1 MSLVVFLK
9 ILHMF
14 WVISFFPFHTFIIS
28 FHIHFF
34 FFYPRKVD
42 MFVRLI
48 EFLRD
53 EQNRLGPQILV
64 THQYSVIK

>member
-1 MSLVVFLK
+1 
-9 ILHMF
+9 
-14 WVISFFPFHTFIIS
+14 
-28 FHIHFF
+28 
-34 FFYPRKVD
+34 
-42 MFVRLI
+42 MFVPLI

>member
-1 MSLVVFLK
+1 MSLVVFFKDFAHVLGY
-9 ILHMF
+9 LLFSLSHF
-14 WVISFFPFHTFIIS
+14 RYFIPYT
-28 FHIHFF
+28 FF

-53 EQNRLGPQILV
+53 EQNRLGP
-64 THQYSVIK
+64 

>member
-1 MSLVVFLK
+1 MSLAVFFKDFAHVLGY
-9 ILHMF
+9 LL
-14 WVISFFPFHTFIIS
+14 FFPFTLS
-28 FHIHFF
+28 LFHFKNIF

-53 EQNRLGPQILV
+53 EQNRSGPQILV